1 MSHYRRHDPPTPLLI
16 GYDPLRDLPLDHL
29 ARLVEHVVEETVV
42 PPRRERGQPGQPGQP
57 PYDPRLCVKVLIYS
71 YCTGVRSSRVM
82 ERHCR
87 ENLPLLFLTRGDA
100 PSYHT
105 LCTARTEQGAFLEA
119 VWVGLFGVAEA
130 VGIERLGRITLDS
143 TKLRANASPEAVV
156 TRDEYAAVLQE
167 LERIQAEVARVDAQE
182 AAEGSSGRTELG
194 KTVPQE
200 HMRDILRRVRR
211 QRREAQRHAAE
222 PPPGGTAEG
231 GAVTGSAALPLE
243 EVFDPQAA
251 ARPEPAPAE
260 GETAEPMSPKMLQQ
274 VAAGIKAL
282 QEAEAEGRKHLCL
295 TDPEARMMYGERARG
310 TRECHSFEVAV
321 DNGLL
326 VVGQSTQESH
336 DNARLKPL
344 VAAARQQEPEGL
356 KAVDADSGYYSGE
369 AVAALLREGIDTCI
383 PDSSTAGDLH
393 RGQPIGTT
401 AAKSR
406 GTVPFTYDAAR
417 DVYHCPEGNT
427 LARTQHRHD
436 VGQYVTVYRA
446 EQPCVACPRRT
457 DCLTQENARHRTL
470 KVADDH
476 ELLEAARQR
485 FGEAERQDRYHHRGE
500 KVETV
505 FGFLRGTLGYT
516 RWVLRGAEKVASE
529 AKLFKNAYQFR
540 KVYRAWAG

>member
-1 MSHYRRHDPPTPLLI
+1 MSHYRRHDPPAPLLF
-16 GYDPLRDLPLDHL
+16 GYDPFRDLPLDHL

-42 PPRRERGQPGQPGQP
+42 PPRRERGQPGQP
-57 PYDPRLCVKVLIYS
+57 PYDPRLWVKVLVYS

-105 LCTARTEQGAFLEA
+105 LCTARTEQGEFLEA
-119 VWVGLFGVAEA
+119 VWIGLFGVAEA

-156 TRDEYAAVLQE
+156 TRDEYAAVRAE

-182 AAEGSSGRTELG
+182 AAEGSAGRTELG

-211 QRREAQRHAAE
+211 QRREAQRNAPKPPAART
-222 PPPGGTAEG
+222 GR
-231 GAVTGSAALPLE
+231 GAVPGSAALPLE
-243 EVFDPQAA
+243 GIPEPQAA
-251 ARPEPAPAE
+251 ASPAPAE
-260 GETAEPMSPKMLQQ
+260 AEPAEPMSPKMLQQ

-282 QEAEAEGRKHLCL
+282 QEAEAERRKHLCL
-295 TDPEARMMYGERARG
+295 TDPEARMMFGERARG

-326 VVGQSTQESH
+326 VAGQSSQESH
-336 DNARLKPL
+336 DNSRLGPL
-344 VAAARQQEPEGL
+344 VAAAQEQEPTGVS
-356 KAVDADSGYYSGE
+356 AVDADSGYYAGT

-383 PDSSTAGDLH
+383 PDSNTAGDLH
-393 RGQPIGTT
+393 RGQAIGTT
-401 AAKSR
+401 QDRTR
-406 GTVPFTYDAAR
+406 GTVPFTYDAAT
-417 DVYHCPEGNT
+417 DAYHCPEGNV
-427 LARTQHRHD
+427 LVRIQHRHQG
-436 VGQYVTVYRA
+436 GQEVTVYRA
-446 EQPCVACPRRT
+446 QEPCVECPQRT
-457 DCLTQENARHRTL
+457 DCLTRENAKHRTL

-476 ELLEAARQR
+476 EILEAARQR
-485 FGEAERQDRYHHRGE
+485 FGKAEHQDRYHHRGE

-516 RWVLRGAEKVASE
+516 RWLLRGAKKVACE

-540 KVYRAWAG
+540 KVHRAWAG